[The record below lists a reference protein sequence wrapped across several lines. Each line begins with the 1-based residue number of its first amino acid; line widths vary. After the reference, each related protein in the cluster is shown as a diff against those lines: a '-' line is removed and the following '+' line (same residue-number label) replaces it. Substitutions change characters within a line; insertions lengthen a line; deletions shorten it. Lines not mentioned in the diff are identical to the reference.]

1 MGRTR
6 KALGSVRKRLKGV
19 GNPALDA
26 SIERIGPAGALEFSY
41 GDIAEVPLLVRNT
54 GSEVLSS
61 HRQVNPDLVSYHW
74 ETSEGEAIDREGLR
88 TPLPEPVPPGGSAT
102 LRLKVSVTTP
112 LENPVLSVDMVRE
125 GTRWFSDGGS
135 ATLRIPCRVEAAPE
149 EQQAADLPAPAHG
162 GGAAASVDELWGERA
177 GIRKTQRILG
187 WLDHPVV
194 LQECILPKLG
204 TPGTNWVSILA
215 EKHGVP
221 RGGHWLSLGC
231 GDGFL
236 EMWLVEQG
244 IAASVEGV
252 DVSPGAVEV
261 ANRTAAESGLDG
273 VRFRSMDLNSE
284 PLPDGAYD
292 VILGSMSIHHIE
304 NLEEAFDSIFRA
316 LRPGGFFLANEFVGP
331 SRMQFTHRQVELAER
346 LIALLPGELRRNLEA
361 SASSGTTVFK
371 DRYRVRP
378 VEEWI
383 EVDPSEA
390 VRSSEITGV
399 FTRIFNSNRVYPY
412 GGALLHLALEHI
424 AGNFDPDDQKDRA
437 LLRVMDLME
446 TELTA
451 AGTLDNDFAMLV
463 GLKPGGLET

>member
-6 KALGSVRKRLKGV
+6 KALGSVKKRLKGV
-19 GNPALDA
+19 ENPSLDA

-61 HRQVNPDLVSYHW
+61 HRDGNPDLVSYHW
-74 ETSEGEAIDREGLR
+74 ETPGGDPVDSEGLR
-88 TPLPEPVPPGGSAT
+88 TPLPEPLPPGGSASV
-102 LRLKVSVTTP
+102 RLKVSATVP
-112 LENPVLSVDMVRE
+112 LEYAVLAVDMVRE
-125 GTRWFSDGGS
+125 GERWFSGEGQEP
-135 ATLRIPCRVEAAPE
+135 LRIPCRIDSVEE
-149 EQQAADLPAPAHG
+149 ERPVEEGALPAACNS
-162 GGAAASVDELWGERA
+162 ATASVEERWGERA
-177 GIRKTQRILG
+177 GVRKTQRILG

-204 TPGTNWVSILA
+204 IPGTNWVSILL
-215 EKHGVP
+215 EKHGAP
-221 RGGHWLSLGC
+221 SGGHWLSLGC

-261 ANRTAAESGLDG
+261 ANRTAVESGLDG

-292 VILGSMSIHHIE
+292 VILASMSIHHIE
-304 NLEEAFDSIFRA
+304 NLEEAFDNIFRA

-331 SRMQFTHRQVELAER
+331 SRMQFTNRQVELTER
-346 LIALLPGELRRNLEA
+346 LLALLPSGLRRDLVA
-361 SASSGTTVFK
+361 SAASGTTVFK
-371 DRYRVRP
+371 ERYRVRS
-378 VEEWI
+378 EAEWL

-390 VRSSEITGV
+390 VRSAEITGV
-399 FTRIFNSNRVYPY
+399 FSRAFEESRVYPY

-424 AGNFDPDDQKDRA
+424 AGNFNPDDQKDRA
-437 LLRVMDLME
+437 LLRVIDLME

-463 GLKPGGLET
+463 GRKPDR